1 MVYETPKLEILQ
13 GDSGHIDQ
21 LILDFVKTFEPELR
35 KFASNKLPAISEKQ
49 SNKRR
54 KKRWPYD
61 GIRNTKTRN
70 STRR

>member
-21 LILDFVKTFEPELR
+21 LILDFIKTFEPELR
-35 KFASNKLPAISEKQ
+35 KFASNKLPAMPEKQ

-61 GIRNTKTRN
+61 GV
-70 STRR
+70 